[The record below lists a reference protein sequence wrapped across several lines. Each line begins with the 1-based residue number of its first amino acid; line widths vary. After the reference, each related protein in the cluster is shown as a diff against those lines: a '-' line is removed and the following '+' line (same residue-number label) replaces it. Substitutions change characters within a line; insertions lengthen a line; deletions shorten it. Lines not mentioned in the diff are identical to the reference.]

1 LQVRAV
7 YMLNFLGATYVARR
21 LLIRIEEHLENN
33 KIDLSGFHFSLNT
46 YRAYIFYESARYHDA
61 LPLFETIVANAKD
74 FPTKVYLGLHLI
86 SCLEAVDREKD
97 AREMALNFFKE
108 IPQENTTL
116 RAMYLQNMGRMEL
129 LHGDKKQ

>member
-1 LQVRAV
+1 
-7 YMLNFLGATYVARR
+7 
-21 LLIRIEEHLENN
+21 
-33 KIDLSGFHFSLNT
+33 
-46 YRAYIFYESARYHDA
+46 SARYHDA

-129 LHGDKKQ
+129 LHGDKKQAQNYLDQSADIFGGQHKNKDEAYAILWQGIAKGFDGQEQESHHLLKVAWEL